1 MIKLC
6 SKCGIVIMKTNFHF
20 RNTNKKN
27 SECFQGCSFK
37 QKAWRDKNYEKLR
50 NHKKRNYENNREKI
64 RNQQKNIMMRI
75 VM

>member
-6 SKCGIVIMKTNFHF
+6 SKCGIVKMKTNFYF

-37 QKAWRDKNYEKLR
+37 QIAWRDENYEKLR
-50 NHKKRNYENNREKI
+50 NHKKQNYENNREKI